1 MYGISAYVSGLP
13 TLSRFTCHIC
23 GKVSKTRQH
32 MEYHMR
38 VHTGE
43 KPFGCRF
50 CGKKFRHQHH
60 MRQHTVNTH
69 HREMGLT
76 LPGETPDSM
85 MVRSSEGMY
94 QCLLC
99 GRQNRHKADLKKHLR
114 VHTGER
120 PFKCQVCQRMF
131 RQIQHLKRHEIS
143 AHISHTVME

>member
-1 MYGISAYVSGLP
+1 MGMAFDTSGLGDTTTNLSADQSFRLP

-50 CGKKFRHQHH
+50 CGKRFRHQHH

-69 HREMGLT
+69 HRELGLT
-76 LPGETPDSM
+76 LPG
-85 MVRSSEGMY
+85 GM
-94 QCLLC
+94 
-99 GRQNRHKADLKKHLR
+99 
-114 VHTGER
+114 
-120 PFKCQVCQRMF
+120 
-131 RQIQHLKRHEIS
+131 
-143 AHISHTVME
+143 

>member
-1 MYGISAYVSGLP
+1 MGMAFDTSGLGD
-13 TLSRFTCHIC
+13 TTTNLSADQSF
-23 GKVSKTRQH
+23 K
-32 MEYHMR
+32 
-38 VHTGE
+38 
-43 KPFGCRF
+43 
-50 CGKKFRHQHH
+50 
-60 MRQHTVNTH
+60 
-69 HREMGLT
+69 
-76 LPGETPDSM
+76 TPDSM
-85 MVRSSEGMY
+85 MVRSPEGMY